1 MRTKQSHLA
10 ILEEKGEGIMKERYG
25 NILAAVD
32 GSPQAHQALMEAVE
46 AARRNNARLYIARV
60 INNNGIMLNSATPV
74 SQILEEEKQ
83 YALNELEEEAAKID
97 YYNKQL
103 ITCVGSPKKAL
114 CFDLPETYHIDLI
127 YIGATGKGA
136 VERVLVGSTT
146 DYVINNAPCNVMV
159 VK

>member
-1 MRTKQSHLA
+1 MS
-10 ILEEKGEGIMKERYG
+10 ERYY

-32 GSPQAHQALMEAVE
+32 GSPQSHQALMEAVE
-46 AARRNNARLYIARV
+46 AARRNNARLYIAQV
-60 INNNGIMLNSATPV
+60 INSSGMLMNSATPV
-74 SQILEEEKQ
+74 SQIIEEEKKA
-83 YALNELEEEAAKID
+83 ALKLLEEKAAQIE
-97 YYNKQL
+97 YYNKQI

-114 CFDLPETYHIDLI
+114 CFDLPRVYKIDLI

-136 VERVLVGSTT
+136 VERMLVGSTT